1 MKGIILA
8 GGTGSRYYP
17 VTKAVSKHLLPI
29 YDKPLIYY
37 PLSVL
42 MLAGIREVLIISS
55 QLYIDSYKRLLGDG
69 KRIGIKIEYAVQETP
84 RGIADAFIVGEE
96 FIDGDDV
103 CLILGDNF
111 LYGPNLTKILS
122 GAMENNEG
130 ATIFGFHVKDPGAF
144 GVVEIDGFHKVLS
157 IEEKPKEPKSNYA
170 IPGIYIY
177 NNSVIEIAK
186 NIGFSERGE
195 LEITDVNKK
204 YLEMGKLKVQIMG
217 RGMVWLDT
225 GTPDGMM
232 EASEFVRT
240 LQKSHGFYIACIEE
254 IAWRRGYIDRESLKK
269 IGEELKNTDYG
280 RYIDLV
286 AGKEE

>member
-55 QLYIDSYKRLLGDG
+55 PLYIDSYKCLLGDG

-177 NNSVIEIAK
+177 NNSVVEIAK

-286 AGKEE
+286 ADKEE

>member
-17 VTKAVSKHLLPI
+17 VTKAVSKHLLPV

-130 ATIFGFHVKDPGAF
+130 ATIFGFHVKDPGAV

-157 IEEKPKEPKSNYA
+157 IEE

-177 NNSVIEIAK
+177 NNSVVEIAK

-280 RYIDLV
+280 RYVDLV
-286 AGKEE
+286 ADKEE

>member
-254 IAWRRGYIDRESLKK
+254 IAWRRGYIR
-269 IGEELKNTDYG
+269 
-280 RYIDLV
+280 RFRCR
-286 AGKEE
+286 

>member
-17 VTKAVSKHLLPI
+17 VTKAVSKHLLPV

-177 NNSVIEIAK
+177 NNSVVEIAK

-286 AGKEE
+286 ADKEE